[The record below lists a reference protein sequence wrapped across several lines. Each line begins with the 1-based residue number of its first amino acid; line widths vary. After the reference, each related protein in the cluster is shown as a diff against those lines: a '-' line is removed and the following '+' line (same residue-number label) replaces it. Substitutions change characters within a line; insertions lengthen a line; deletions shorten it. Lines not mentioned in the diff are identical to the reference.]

1 MEAWILENGIFF
13 RLGIFIS
20 LFLLFG
26 LWEVFLPDHSSPF
39 SKTTRWTSNIILV
52 ILNNVFIRILFPISA
67 IGIAELAA
75 TKQFGVLRMLD
86 LSHELYFLIGFI
98 FLDLIIYIQHVLFHS
113 IPILWKLHQMHHADL
128 ELDVTS
134 GTRFHP
140 LEILLSMLIKFSA
153 ILFIGAT
160 PFTVLVFEV
169 VLNGMA
175 MFNHSN
181 IFIPKSLDGILRYIL
196 ITPSLHRIHHS
207 VLVSEYNSNFGFNF
221 SFWDRLLGTLKN
233 NSVGILTL
241 GLTDFRDTKYFRLDW
256 MLRIPFEFKKENT

>member
-1 MEAWILENGIFF
+1 MESWILENGILF
-13 RLGIFIS
+13 RLGIFLG
-20 LFLLFG
+20 LFFFFG
-26 LWEVFLPDHSSPF
+26 LWEIFFPDHKSPF
-39 SKTTRWTSNIILV
+39 SKTLRWPSNIALV
-52 ILNNVFIRILFPISA
+52 LLNNAFIRIIFPITA
-67 IGIAELAA
+67 IGIAELAT

-86 LSHELYFLIGFI
+86 LSHGLYFLIGFI
-98 FLDLIIYIQHVLFHS
+98 FLDFIIYIQHVLFHS

-140 LEILLSMLIKFSA
+140 FEILLSMLIKFSA

-221 SFWDRLLGTLKN
+221 SFWDRILGTLKN

-241 GLTDFRDTKYFRLDW
+241 GLTDFQDKKYLRLDW
-256 MLRIPFEFKKENT
+256 MLRIPFEFNKKNN